1 MKNENPGYPEPYR
14 NVVVGGWPY
23 VVRCSYSNTGCNTMT
38 GYTKDV
44 LVTVRLTV
52 AGDINTQELVNELG
66 YQFTY
71 VDDEY
76 NELIV
81 DSELIHLEEYE

>member
-1 MKNENPGYPEPYR
+1 
-14 NVVVGGWPY
+14 
-23 VVRCSYSNTGCNTMT
+23 MT

>member
-1 MKNENPGYPEPYR
+1 
-14 NVVVGGWPY
+14 
-23 VVRCSYSNTGCNTMT
+23 MT

-71 VDDEY
+71 VDD
-76 NELIV
+76 NGDELIT
-81 DSELIHLEEYE
+81 DSELTNLEEYA